1 MKFLKTLTYS
11 WLDSL
16 KTFLPENLKTNLLLT
31 LNAIKDIIKN
41 INYKRLIILLIY
53 LIILAY
59 FRENY
64 FSTASLIISSL
75 ILVDILIY
83 ARPSIDFKDS
93 SYYLKMHYK
102 TFPFVLTPALIYS
115 LSSKFWDNSIIQ
127 IINTFNK
134 SFLMINSL
142 FKNSYFN
149 PALYIISP
157 FLVFFMLFLMDSKK
171 ELKSYFSSGYRAFK
185 MFIYNYPFCFIAYNI
200 FKVTSIT
207 IEKTLYYLLPQ
218 TAALLIFYLILF
230 LITIPFYLVF
240 MTNFYVNQIHTKF
253 NIYYTE

>member
-1 MKFLKTLTYS
+1 MNLLKTLTYQ

-16 KTFLPENLKTNLLLT
+16 KIFLPENLKMTLLLT

-41 INYKRLIILLIY
+41 MNYRLIIQPIC

-59 FRENY
+59 FRNNY
-64 FSTASLIISSL
+64 FSTASLIISS
-75 ILVDILIY
+75 ILWADILIY
-83 ARPSIDFKDS
+83 ARPSIDFKDYK
-93 SYYLKMHYK
+93 YYLKMYYK
-102 TFPFVLTPALIYS
+102 NFPFILISTLIYS
-115 LSSKFWDNSIIQ
+115 LSSKFWNNSTVQ
-127 IINTFNK
+127 IINSFNK
-134 SFLMINSL
+134 NFLMINSL
-142 FKNSYFN
+142 FTNSYFN

-185 MFIYNYPFCFIAYNI
+185 MFIYNYPFCFIAYNV
-200 FKVTSIT
+200 FKVTNIA
-207 IEKTLYYLLPQ
+207 IEKILYYLLPQ
-218 TAALLIFYLILF
+218 TPALLIFYLILF

-253 NIYYTE
+253 NLYYKE